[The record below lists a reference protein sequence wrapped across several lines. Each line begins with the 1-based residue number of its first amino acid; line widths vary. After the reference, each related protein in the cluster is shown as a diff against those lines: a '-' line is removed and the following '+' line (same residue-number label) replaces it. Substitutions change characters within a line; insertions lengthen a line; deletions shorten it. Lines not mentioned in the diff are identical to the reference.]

1 MKMLDDE
8 IEALLDAI
16 ENSTRREILRE
27 LTSYSSYATELSKLV
42 GISQQAINKHLFMLE
57 RANLIRL
64 VEDAEKSRKKI
75 YIPSGSSSLII
86 DYSRNFFTVT
96 KKDLYEGNNDSAN
109 LDPKLSL
116 VEQLRDIETRI
127 DSITNERMKLLRQKD
142 KIMEKI
148 HSRLN
153 LQPLD
158 PISRKII
165 TEYIECLDVD
175 RTAEIVGMPAVL
187 VEHIL
192 SLNNLKDILS
202 NHS

>member
-1 MKMLDDE
+1 MLDDE

-27 LTSYSSYATELSKLV
+27 LTSFSSYGTELSRLV
-42 GISQQAINKHLFMLE
+42 GVSQQAINKHLFLLE

-64 VEDAEKSRKKI
+64 VVDTDNSRRKV

-96 KKDLYEGNNDSAN
+96 KKDIYEGKEDNTE
-109 LDPKLSL
+109 LDGKASL
-116 VEQLRDIETRI
+116 IDQLRDVEGRI
-127 DSITNERMKLLRQKD
+127 DAITEERMKLLRLKD

-175 RTAEIVGMPAVL
+175 RTAEIVGMPSVL

-192 SLNNLKDILS
+192 SLNNLKEILS
-202 NHS
+202 NPS

>member
-1 MKMLDDE
+1 MLDDE

-27 LTSYSSYATELSKLV
+27 LTSYSSYATELSRLV
-42 GISQQAINKHLFMLE
+42 GVSQQAINKHLFLLE

-64 VEDAEKSRKKI
+64 VEDAENSRKKI

-96 KKDLYEGNNDSAN
+96 KKDIYEGSTDDAKVN
-109 LDPKLSL
+109 PKLSL
-116 VEQLRDIETRI
+116 IEQLRDIESRI
-127 DSITNERMKLLRQKD
+127 DSITNERMKLLRLKD
-142 KIMEKI
+142 KIMEEI

-165 TEYIECLDVD
+165 MEYIECLDVD
-175 RTAEIVGMPAVL
+175 RTAESVGMPAAL

-192 SLNNLKDILS
+192 SLNNLRDILS

>member
-1 MKMLDDE
+1 MLDDE

-27 LTSYSSYATELSKLV
+27 LTSYSSYATELSRLV
-42 GISQQAINKHLFMLE
+42 GVSQQAINKHLFLLE

-64 VEDAEKSRKKI
+64 VEDVDNTRKKV

-96 KKDLYEGNNDSAN
+96 KKDINEGSKDSAD
-109 LDPKLSL
+109 LDPKSSL
-116 VEQLRDIETRI
+116 IDQLRDVESRI
-127 DSITNERMKLLRQKD
+127 DFITNERMELLRLKD

-148 HSRLN
+148 HSSLN
-153 LQPLD
+153 LHPLD

-175 RTAEIVGMPAVL
+175 RTAEIVGMPPAL

-202 NHS
+202 NHA

>member
-1 MKMLDDE
+1 MLDDE

-27 LTSYSSYATELSKLV
+27 LTSFSSYGTELSRLV
-42 GISQQAINKHLFMLE
+42 GVSQQAINKHLFLLE

-64 VEDAEKSRKKI
+64 VDDADNSRRKV

-96 KKDLYEGNNDSAN
+96 KKDIYEGKEDKTELDSKA
-109 LDPKLSL
+109 SL
-116 VEQLRDIETRI
+116 IDQLREVEGKI
-127 DSITNERMKLLRQKD
+127 DAITEERMKLLRLKD

-175 RTAEIVGMPAVL
+175 RTAEIVGMPSVL

-202 NHS
+202 NPS